1 MDNFITRLVKR
12 TLGLTP
18 VVQPMIASLFAPT
31 EVVLDSYSSGFEVEN
46 NTKYLFSGGE
56 SSSSLSP
63 DNLPVRSPISLSEST
78 SSFSENRIY
87 SLSTLEQVVEAGK
100 NQETVDFQAFNI
112 NQSDANLSI
121 VAPSDRQINSTQNQ
135 LNVDEIT
142 DKKNVEFETASS
154 PDSSLSPEVI
164 SSQISPKS
172 LSKQTDIGEVKQS
185 DKANN
190 SPADGFDIELTSNF
204 NQNPSKFSP
213 NPNPTLSNRQPNAFN
228 VVSSSDLKPAT
239 PNQINSEKIL
249 ERVEPLVKQEIEIK
263 PQISPDPPLS
273 QEIISSP
280 ILPESLSK
288 QTDIGEIRR
297 SDQAN
302 NSPADGFEIELTSNF
317 NQNPSKFS
325 PNPNPTLSNKQENAF
340 NIVRSNDLEP
350 ATPNQINSENILERV
365 EPLVL
370 EKIETKPKI
379 TTHSSN
385 VKIGESQLETNPQNK
400 NIPAETHSNN
410 LSQRQNP
417 LGRIKSLVVRIFQTQ
432 QPGNNILSSPQD
444 RVELPTNS
452 LPSNLNE
459 QSKLSDTPAQ
469 VYPVQPPE
477 YGAIKADKNIEE
489 STRETGRLKSN
500 NSVNVSPDISPVVYQ
515 DNPDINEQV
524 KRRNIF
530 NPQITELP
538 LVDSEAVKKVRHYE
552 NFGLNPVESI
562 NDNEVRS
569 SAESIGQTPN
579 INRDKN
585 HANANKLIIN
595 NPDNIIVPPTN
606 SNPDKIQIS
615 SENRLDNKGI
625 LHQQKTPLFTP
636 QSNQIW
642 NESQSIERQKNNP
655 TPVSSTPQ
663 LDQPL
668 TLPSKQRHLIKL
680 GENVSS
686 EQQENQTVENK
697 ERPEIKPD
705 VNRIANQSISRITP
719 MIVNSKP
726 RVNRRLE
733 SEPQISSE
741 LLKLDDRREQNR
753 ELISLTRRVLS
764 VLSESSSKQLSVEPS
779 ANKLGEFRQLNSGNR
794 REIFNSDRTALQ
806 KISDTEMTIQITIGR
821 LEVRAKNPAASP
833 NSRSKSTQR
842 EPKLSLQDYL
852 KQRQGEK

>member
-31 EVVLDSYSSGFEVEN
+31 EVVLDSYSSGFEIEN
-46 NTKYLFSGGE
+46 NTKDIFSGGE

-63 DNLPVRSPISLSEST
+63 DDLPVRSPISLSEQT
-78 SSFSENRIY
+78 SSLSENRIS
-87 SLSTLEQVVEAGK
+87 SLSSLEQVVESGQ

-121 VAPSDRQINSTQNQ
+121 VAPSDRQINSTHNQ
-135 LNVDEIT
+135 LDFDEIT
-142 DKKNVEFETASS
+142 DQKNVEFETASS

-164 SSQISPKS
+164 SSPISPKS

-185 DKANN
+185 
-190 SPADGFDIELTSNF
+190 
-204 NQNPSKFSP
+204 
-213 NPNPTLSNRQPNAFN
+213 
-228 VVSSSDLKPAT
+228 
-239 PNQINSEKIL
+239 EK
-249 ERVEPLVKQEIEIK
+249 
-263 PQISPDPPLS
+263 
-273 QEIISSP
+273 
-280 ILPESLSK
+280 
-288 QTDIGEIRR
+288 
-297 SDQAN
+297 AN

-325 PNPNPTLSNKQENAF
+325 PNPNPTLSNRQPNAF

-350 ATPNQINSENILERV
+350 ATPNLINSEKILERV
-365 EPLVL
+365 EPLVKQEVEIKPQISTSAPLSPEVISSQISPESLSKQIDIGEVKQSEKANNSPADGFEIELTSNFNQNPSKFSPNPYSTLSNRQPNAFNVVRSNDL
-370 EKIETKPKI
+370 EPVTQSQINSEKILERVQPLVQGKIETEPQI

-385 VKIGESQLETNPQNK
+385 VKIGESQLETNPQNQ
-400 NIPAETHSNN
+400 NTPAETHSNN

-452 LPSNLNE
+452 LPSNLND
-459 QSKLSDTPAQ
+459 QSKLSDTPTQ
-469 VYPVQPPE
+469 VYAVQPLE
-477 YGAIKADKNIEE
+477 YGEIKADQNIEE
-489 STRETGRLKSN
+489 STRETERLKSN
-500 NSVNVSPDISPVVYQ
+500 NSVKVSPDISPVVSQYH
-515 DNPDINEQV
+515 PDINGKV
-524 KRRNIF
+524 KTRNRL
-530 NPQITELP
+530 NLQTKELP
-538 LVDSEAVKKVRHYE
+538 LLNSETVRTVRHSE
-552 NFGLNPVESI
+552 KFELNPFESI

-569 SAESIGQTPN
+569 SAESIGQIPEM
-579 INRDKN
+579 NRDN
-585 HANANKLIIN
+585 NYTNFNDLTINK
-595 NPDNIIVPPTN
+595 PDNIIVPPTN
-606 SNPDKIQIS
+606 LNPDYIQIS
-615 SENRLDNKGI
+615 AENRLENTGI
-625 LHQQKTPLFTP
+625 LHQEKTPFFPP
-636 QSNQIW
+636 QSNQIR
-642 NESQSIERQKNNP
+642 NESQSIEPQKNNP

-680 GENVSS
+680 GENASS
-686 EQQENQTVENK
+686 EQQENPTVENK

-705 VNRIANQSISRITP
+705 VNSIANQSISRVTP
-719 MIVNSKP
+719 MVVNSKP

-733 SEPQISSE
+733 LEPKISSE
-741 LLKLDDRREQNR
+741 LFKLDDRREHNR

-794 REIFNSDRTALQ
+794 REISNLDRTALSN
-806 KISDTEMTIQITIGR
+806 ISDTEMTIKITIGR
-821 LEVRAKNPAASP
+821 LEVRAKNPAASS